1 MNGMSKMQMWK
12 RMFGKLFGKKK
23 TKAPKNGK
31 WKEFN
36 KHAVLISEGMYQDDL
51 RHGVWKQYYET
62 GELLIEETYQ
72 YGVLHG
78 RFASFHLSGRLLS
91 EGRYQHGL
99 REGYFH
105 IFDESGRQVK
115 SMLFARN
122 TLVEEVE
129 VPGHR
134 ASPSLVTSH

>member
-1 MNGMSKMQMWK
+1 MNKMKMWK
-12 RMFGKLFGKKK
+12 QMFGKLFGKKNI
-23 TKAPKNGK
+23 KAPKNGK

-36 KHAVLISEGMYQDDL
+36 KHAVLISEGTYDRDL
-51 RHGVWKQYYET
+51 KHGVWKQYYET

-78 RFASFHLSGRLLS
+78 RFASFHLNGLLLS
-91 EGRYQHGL
+91 QGRYHQGL

-105 IFDESGRQVK
+105 IFDESGEQVK

-122 TLVEEVE
+122 VLVEEIE
-129 VPGHR
+129 VGR
-134 ASPSLVTSH
+134 QSLVTSQ